1 MPDYVRIVHVLS
13 PLVFFGVP
21 GLVAGILVGRWR
33 KSWTAVL
40 ALIAVGIALSIGGLA
55 SIPDDPDDNGVGLG
69 LAIATLAN
77 LATWIIGLTAATAS
91 ARRRRRSMS

>member
-21 GLVAGILVGRWR
+21 GLVAGILLGRWR
-33 KSWTAVL
+33 KSWTAVI

-55 SIPDDPDDNGVGLG
+55 SIPDDPDDNGVGPRARDRHPVQPRHLDHRPDRRNC
-69 LAIATLAN
+69 I
-77 LATWIIGLTAATAS
+77 S
-91 ARRRRRSMS
+91 RRRR